1 MTPRERPAGRPAAR
15 WVEHAVTAEE
25 AGASVSDVLTGA
37 LGVSRRMIQR
47 LTRSQGIRLN
57 RRPTFLA
64 RKVREGDVV
73 AARLAGTEEERLP
86 PVEMHLE
93 VVHEDA
99 DLLVVGKPPFLLV
112 HPTSPEQDR
121 TLAHGVAFHYRAR
134 GLAAKVRPVHRIDR
148 DTSGLVLFAKT
159 QHAHHQLDRQLREGT
174 LRREYL
180 ALVHGSVERD
190 EGEIDAPIG
199 RHGRHPHLRAVDPA
213 GERAL
218 TRYRVEERYPEATLL
233 RLVLDTGRTHQ
244 IRVHLAHAGHPVIG
258 DRQYGGRVVGGLA
271 RQALHAARLA
281 FRHPTSGEEMG
292 FELELPE
299 DLARLRDH
307 LRAPGPPP
315 AGD

>member
-1 MTPRERPAGRPAAR
+1 MRRGKRQAGQPAAR

-64 RKVREGDVV
+64 RRVREGDVV
-73 AARLAGTEEERLP
+73 AARVAGAEEERLP
-86 PVEMHLE
+86 PVEMDLE

-121 TLAHGVAFHYRAR
+121 TLAHGVAFHYRAQ
-134 GLAAKVRPVHRIDR
+134 GLAARVRPVHRIDR
-148 DTSGLVLFAKT
+148 DTSGLVLFATT

-180 ALVHGSVERD
+180 ALVHGSVEPA

-199 RHGRHPHLRAVDPA
+199 RHERHPHLRAVDPA

-244 IRVHLAHAGHPVIG
+244 IRVHMAHAGHPVIG
-258 DRQYGGRVVGGLA
+258 DRQYGGRVVAGFA

-281 FRHPTSGEEMG
+281 FRQPTSGEELS
-292 FELELPE
+292 FELAPPG
-299 DLARLRDH
+299 DMARLRDH
-307 LRAPGPPP
+307 LRAPVPPEQR
-315 AGD
+315 